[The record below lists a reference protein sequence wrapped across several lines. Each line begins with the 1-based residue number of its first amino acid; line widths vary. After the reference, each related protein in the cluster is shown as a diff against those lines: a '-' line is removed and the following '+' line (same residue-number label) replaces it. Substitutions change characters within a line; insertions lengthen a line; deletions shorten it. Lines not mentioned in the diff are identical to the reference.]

1 MSRRKLLSLVAAA
14 VVLVVAGVVTYFL
27 VQDDD
32 DRSYPGRVAVV
43 DGCGLMHMWV
53 DGTDQRRMCL
63 DRVWAAVSV
72 SRDGE
77 SLAWDTSFSGQSGIL
92 VGDENGENAVN
103 VPVLPG
109 ANFEPSLAPNGER
122 VAFLHSARDDGLYN
136 LWVGSTSRSDH
147 EQLTTSRNISAVAWS
162 PKGDRL
168 AYVRGW
174 SPDTLEGDIVVTDED
189 GDGERVVARGESPSW
204 APDGERLVFAR
215 AGHLWTVDVE
225 GSQPQGFLR
234 NGHEPAWSRDGEVI
248 AFMRE
253 TDCTGGGECK
263 ERVFVVP
270 AGGGQAK
277 AIGPTFTGTRRLL
290 WLPDPFE

>member
-1 MSRRKLLSLVAAA
+1 VSRRKLLPLVAAA
-14 VVLVVAGVVTYFL
+14 VLVVVAGVVAYLL
-27 VQDDD
+27 VRDDD
-32 DRSYPGRVAVV
+32 ERTFPGRVAVV
-43 DGCGLMHMWV
+43 DGCGLMHMWQ

-92 VGDENGENAVN
+92 VGDENGETAVN

-109 ANFEPSLAPNGER
+109 ANFEPSLSPDGER
-122 VAFLHSARDDGLYN
+122 IAFLHSARDDGRYN
-136 LWVGSTSRSDH
+136 LWVGSTTRADH
-147 EQLTTSRNISAVAWS
+147 EQLTDSRNVSTVVWS

-174 SPDTLEGDIVVTDED
+174 SADTLEGDIVVTNED
-189 GDGERVVARGESPSW
+189 GEGERVVARGESPSW

-215 AGHLWTVDVE
+215 GGNLWTVDVD
-225 GSQPQGFLR
+225 GSRPQGLLR
-234 NGHEPAWSRDGEVI
+234 NGHEPSWSRDGEQI

-253 TDCTGGGECK
+253 TDCTGEGQCK
-263 ERVFVVP
+263 ERAFVVP
-270 AGGGQAK
+270 AGGGQAR
-277 AIGPTFTGTRRLL
+277 AIGPTFTGPRRLV